1 MVKPSATNMTIT
13 LQQSGGV
20 ATSVKPLVIGEQVI
34 VHTNA
39 TAEPILPHQPVA
51 AEQDHHITSHL
62 DMTGHSPINPLETL
76 LEQSGMT
83 LTKSIGSERLRD
95 FAEERIA
102 LLSNRYHIKR

>member
-13 LQQSGGV
+13 LQQSGGDH
-20 ATSVKPLVIGEQVI
+20 ASVKPLVIGEQVI

-51 AEQDHHITSHL
+51 SEQDHHIS
-62 DMTGHSPINPLETL
+62 PLETL

-83 LTKSIGSERLRD
+83 LTKSESAERLRI
-95 FAEERIA
+95 FAEQRVA
-102 LLSNRYHIKR
+102 LLSNRYQITR